1 MIFADVLFI
10 DGFLFLCRLD
20 VVLDS
25 PVVVLP
31 RASNSLQVFV
41 AHLGKISISNNSP
54 GVTNGDC
61 KESDLQ
67 ARLEYYDIE
76 VRDMNLFSLD
86 TSSRRVPGPM

>member
-1 MIFADVLFI
+1 MFYKFMLINDFVFQM
-10 DGFLFLCRLD
+10 FRLD

-54 GVTNGDC
+54 GMTNGEC
-61 KESDLQ
+61 KESDLE
-67 ARLEYYDIE
+67 ARIEYYDIE

-86 TSSRRVPGPM
+86 TTSRRVPGPL